1 MNKDVP
7 FIVHEGEVARLERII
22 KRLWVLCIIIFT
34 ALVLSNGAWTYYSAQ
49 WQTVEVSQD
58 AENGVNN
65 FIGSDGDI
73 TNGKADGEIQSP

>member
-1 MNKDVP
+1 MNNEVP
-7 FIVHEGEVARLERII
+7 FIVHEGEVARLERVI
-22 KRLWVLCIIIFT
+22 KRLWIMCIIIFT

-58 AENGVNN
+58 ADNGVNN

-73 TNGKADGEIQSP
+73 INGKADGEIQSP